1 MLAGIA
7 GRGGGGGR
15 GGMLAGIAGRGG
27 GGLPSPAKKASVT
40 EEDLG
45 LKPKPKIEPAKKL
58 KSLFWSKVQ
67 PKSLAG
73 TVWMTM
79 QENQKIDFKD
89 LESDF
94 FDAAKAKREA
104 TATGGDDGDGKKSV
118 KKEKPKE
125 IILVD
130 PKRNQNVSIALAR
143 FKNTNEELK
152 KKIIAFDPVLIN
164 GETIGKIQMMIP
176 EEEEIGTINDFEGD
190 KAMLGKV
197 EKFYLEM
204 VKIPRLKMR

>member
-7 GRGGGGGR
+7 GRGGGGG
-15 GGMLAGIAGRGG
+15 
-27 GGLPSPAKKASVT
+27 GLPKKASVT

-45 LKPKPKIEPAKKL
+45 LKPKPKIEPSKKL

-89 LESDF
+89 LEADF
-94 FDAAKAKREA
+94 FDAAKEKAAA
-104 TATGGDDGDGKKSV
+104 TTEGEKEGKKSTQ
-118 KKEKPKE
+118 KEKPKE

-152 KKIIAFDPVLIN
+152 RKIIAFDPVFIN

>member
-1 MLAGIA
+1 
-7 GRGGGGGR
+7 
-15 GGMLAGIAGRGG
+15 
-27 GGLPSPAKKASVT
+27 VT

-94 FDAAKAKREA
+94 FDPAKEKRTVAATENGEGKII
-104 TATGGDDGDGKKSV
+104 TA

-152 KKIIAFDPVLIN
+152 RKII
-164 GETIGKIQMMIP
+164 GEGGGRSEATS
-176 EEEEIGTINDFEGD
+176 
-190 KAMLGKV
+190 
-197 EKFYLEM
+197 
-204 VKIPRLKMR
+204 